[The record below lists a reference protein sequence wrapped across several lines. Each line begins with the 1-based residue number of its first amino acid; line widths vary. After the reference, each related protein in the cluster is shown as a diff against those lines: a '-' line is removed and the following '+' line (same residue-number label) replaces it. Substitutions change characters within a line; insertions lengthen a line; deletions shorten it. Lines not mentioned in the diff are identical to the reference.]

1 MTNGIS
7 WDISREH
14 DMGCNWK
21 ILETRIY
28 IYTYIY
34 NDLYNGI
41 YNGEL
46 ASDSVTNDSYP
57 QFLGLVSGVPNRT
70 SSPVIHGFVQMNHHN

>member
-1 MTNGIS
+1 MGYHGIYQGNMI
-7 WDISREH
+7 WDVI
-14 DMGCNWK
+14 GKYWK
-21 ILETRIY
+21 LVY